1 MPTTIP
7 LLFLEI
13 AAKQPD
19 LAAQFAKDANG
30 DFQPKSYAALKAE
43 IAIAASGLRE
53 LGLQRGERVGLI
65 SDNRPEW
72 LVADLAILGLG
83 GADVPRGCDA
93 TEEEV
98 RYILSWSGCRLAIL
112 ENEKQLKK
120 ILASPASYPDLK
132 TIILFD
138 PAGDEQGSAAKAAG
152 FRLVTWAELRGLG
165 LAHSRK
171 GSGQAAL
178 EAEYE
183 ADAALGKGEEMATL
197 IYTSGTTGE
206 PKGVMLSHRNFLY
219 QCDHILDVVRIR
231 SGDIFLSVLPI
242 WHVFERIAQYMIIAA
257 GAGVAY
263 SKPIGSIMLADLQ
276 AMRPQ
281 WMASVPRIWES
292 VQDGVYRN
300 IKQQGGLKKVMF
312 GIFVGVG
319 EAYAWFR
326 NHFLGRVPEFSPRSR
341 ILEILASAIPL
352 AILAPIQGLG
362 HVLVFKKIKQKLGGR
377 MIACI
382 SGGGALPPS
391 VDRFFDAIGVRIL
404 EGYGLTETAP
414 VIGVRPQQKPTQGTV
429 GPVLPGTQVRI
440 LDDEGKELHWGHKG
454 HIFVKGPQVM
464 SGYYRKPELTAK
476 VLSADGWLDTGDL
489 GVFTRRG
496 ELRIAGRAKD
506 TIVLR
511 GGENVEPR
519 PIEERLCECEYI
531 KQVMVVGQDMR
542 YLGALIVPDEDA
554 VMAWAKEN
562 NVPILDYESLLRQP
576 EILELI
582 SDEIYERISAK
593 KGFKSFEHVFKFAL
607 LPKPFEVGKEL
618 SAKQE
623 LKRHVIVELYAKTVA
638 SLFQS

>member
-1 MPTTIP
+1 MPNTIP
-7 LLFLEI
+7 QLFLEV
-13 AAKQPD
+13 AARQPD
-19 LAAQFAKDANG
+19 LPAQYTKDANG
-30 DFQPKSYAALKAE
+30 DFQPRSYAGLKTDV
-43 IAIAASGLRE
+43 AIVASGFRE
-53 LGLQRGERVGLI
+53 LGLQRGERVGII
-65 SDNRPEW
+65 SDNRAEW

-93 TEEEV
+93 TEEEI
-98 RYILSWSGCRLAIL
+98 RYILSWSGCRLVIL

-120 ILASPASYPDLK
+120 LLLSPASYPDLT

-138 PAGDEQGSAAKAAG
+138 APGEAQAEAATAAG
-152 FRLVTWAELRGLG
+152 FRVVTWDEIRGLG
-165 LAHSRK
+165 LAHGRAVKK
-171 GSGQAAL
+171 GQTL

-183 ADAALGKGEEMATL
+183 ADAALGKKEEMATL

-206 PKGVMLSHRNFLY
+206 PKGVILSHGNFIY
-219 QCDHILDVVRIR
+219 QADHILDVVAIKP
-231 SGDIFLSVLPI
+231 GHTFLSVLPI
-242 WHVFERIAQYMIIAA
+242 WHVFERTAQYMILAA

-292 VQDGVYRN
+292 VQEGVYRS
-300 IKQQGGLKKVMF
+300 IKQGGGAKKVLF
-312 GIFVGVG
+312 SFFVGVG
-319 EAYAWFR
+319 ETYSWFR
-326 NHFLGRVPEFSPRSR
+326 NHLLGRVPEYAPRSR
-341 ILEILASAIPL
+341 IVEILASIIPF
-352 AILAPIQGLG
+352 ILLSPIWGLG
-362 HVLVFKKIKQKLGGR
+362 NLLVFGKIKRKLGGR
-377 MIACI
+377 FIAGI

-414 VIGVRPQQKPTQGTV
+414 VIGLRPQRRPTQGTV
-429 GPVLPGTQVRI
+429 GPVLKGTEIRI
-440 LDDEGKELHWGHKG
+440 LDDEGKALHFGHKG

-489 GVFTRRG
+489 GVLTRKG

-511 GGENVEPR
+511 GGENVEPL

-531 KQVMVVGQDMR
+531 RQAMVVGQDMR
-542 YLGALIVPDEDA
+542 YLGALIVPQEEA
-554 VMAWAKEN
+554 VTAWAKEN
-562 NVPILDYESLLRQP
+562 NVPILDYESLLKQP

-582 SDEIYERISAK
+582 GDEISERISAR
-593 KGFKSFEHVFKFAL
+593 KGFKSFEHIFKFAL
-607 LPKPFEVGKEL
+607 LPQAFEQGREL

-623 LKRHVIVELYAKTVA
+623 LKRHVIVEIYHKEVA
-638 SLFQS
+638 GLFHS